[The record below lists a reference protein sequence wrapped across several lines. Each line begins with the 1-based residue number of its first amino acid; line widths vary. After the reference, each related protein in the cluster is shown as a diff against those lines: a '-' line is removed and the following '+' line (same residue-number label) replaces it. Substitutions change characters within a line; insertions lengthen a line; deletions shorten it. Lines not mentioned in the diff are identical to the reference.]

1 MPEVIKLVAPIKLKR
16 KKGIAEWRERKT
28 LFGKAV
34 KTMTSLKTTAVLGAT
49 LGTLLAPQTALGLVK
64 GAGRMIMPK
73 TIKGVVGMGV
83 GVPVAMGVLSSARAR
98 KSVKKYLDPRESYK
112 RGEYIAGIIEDPDK
126 IKKIGKEEGWW
137 GTIKEGAKK
146 GGKFGAIATGIIAGG
161 FAVKKGKEIWEEK
174 KRLKD
179 VGIVKRSLPVVP
191 STLAHPYVPQTAM
204 PSPQISPIGA
214 PQPTQMPK
222 PITNIIQIQLR

>member
-1 MPEVIKLVAPIKLKR
+1 MPEIIKLVAPIKLKR

-49 LGTLLAPQTALGLVK
+49 LGTLLYPASALGLAK

-73 TIKGVVGMGV
+73 TIKGVIGMGV
-83 GVPVAMGVLSSARAR
+83 GVPVAMGVLSSAKAR
-98 KSVKKYLDPRESYK
+98 KQVGKYLDPRESYK
-112 RGEYIAGIIEDPDK
+112 RGKYIAGIIEDPDK
-126 IKKIGKEEGWW
+126 IRKIGKEEGWW

-161 FAVKKGKEIWEEK
+161 FALKKGKEYFDK
-174 KRLKD
+174 KKIKD
-179 VGIVKRSLPVVP
+179 VGLVKTDLPAVP
-191 STLAHPYVPQTAM
+191 SGLAHPYAPQTAL
-204 PSPQISPIGA
+204 PSPTITPTGRPQATKTPTPI
-214 PQPTQMPK
+214 Q
-222 PITNIIQIQLR
+222 NIIQIQLR